1 MPRWVLFPISPLHLR
16 HIHQQL
22 HLQMRVV
29 SRSEKEITIRDAEK
43 KLPFLGNHLNC
54 SQVEKALP

>member
-1 MPRWVLFPISPLHLR
+1 
-16 HIHQQL
+16 
-22 HLQMRVV
+22 MRVV